1 MLLGRQGINFSFP
14 LELSV
19 KRDSD
24 QLTWI
29 INGKSRSD
37 KHPMMYPGGDKQV
50 YDHQERESVRNSKRE
65 ILLAQ

>member
-1 MLLGRQGINFSFP
+1 M
-14 LELSV
+14 